1 MRNKFTAASL
11 IALSFCALA
20 GCSTERAEGLTESS
34 VNIID
39 IGSAPAVSSS
49 SASSSSSYMSSSST
63 VSANSSVSITPA
75 VPVSSSMVSDFVQD
89 GYSEPS
95 DEPIDPVGSESTVGS
110 DEPIGSSAPET
121 PAESSDDPA
130 GSGDPVDSSDQPAV
144 SEPQDTSSGSE
155 SIPET
160 SSNEQS
166 TLVDVPLPPET
177 STESDLVSSSSTVSG
192 GGSTSSS
199 SGSGEPAPEPP
210 APSGVNSYRA
220 LNYSEVKGIWISYL
234 DIMEMSSGTENGF
247 RNEIAAAYDNCA
259 ALGINTV
266 YVHVRSHGD
275 AYYNSDIF
283 PRTKYMSGSYD
294 PLPIMIEEAHKR
306 NLSFQ
311 AWINPLR
318 MNAEKDI
325 SRGYG
330 YAVYDWAGSERMV
343 KVGSYYYLNPA
354 YSDVIDLVASGAAE
368 IVANYDVD
376 GLHIDD
382 YFYPTTDASFDSAA
396 FMESDYSRISDFR
409 IANCDR
415 LVGALYAAVKTAN
428 PSALFGVSCQGN
440 MANNYNEMYAD
451 IEKWVKN
458 DGYLDYITPQI
469 YFGFNNSTQPFAEC
483 VKQWDNLAAKGNVPL
498 IVGITAAKIGT
509 EDVWAGAG
517 KNEWLTDSAILRRQ
531 VLEAAEQLSYGGV
544 CLFRYRL
551 LFEPDGSVRAQTESE
566 VSDLRSVLN

>member
-1 MRNKFTAASL
+1 MN
-11 IALSFCALA
+11 
-20 GCSTERAEGLTESS
+20 
-34 VNIID
+34 
-39 IGSAPAVSSS
+39 
-49 SASSSSSYMSSSST
+49 
-63 VSANSSVSITPA
+63 
-75 VPVSSSMVSDFVQD
+75 
-89 GYSEPS
+89 GY
-95 DEPIDPVGSESTVGS
+95 
-110 DEPIGSSAPET
+110 
-121 PAESSDDPA
+121 
-130 GSGDPVDSSDQPAV
+130 Q
-144 SEPQDTSSGSE
+144 
-155 SIPET
+155 
-160 SSNEQS
+160 
-166 TLVDVPLPPET
+166 
-177 STESDLVSSSSTVSG
+177 
-192 GGSTSSS
+192 
-199 SGSGEPAPEPP
+199 
-210 APSGVNSYRA
+210 A

-247 RNEIAAAYDNCA
+247 RSEIAAAYDNCA

-266 YVHVRSHGD
+266 FVHVRSHGD

-330 YAVYDWAGSERMV
+330 YAVYDWAGTEKMV

-354 YSDVIDLVASGAAE
+354 YSDVIELIARGAAE

-382 YFYPTTDASFDSAA
+382 YFYPTTDAYFDGSA
-396 FMESDYSRISDFR
+396 FMESGSGSVSDFR
-409 IANCDR
+409 INNCNR
-415 LVGALYAAVKTAN
+415 LVSSLYSAVKTAN

-440 MANNYNEMYAD
+440 MENNYNEQYAD
-451 IEKWVKN
+451 VEGWVKN
-458 DGYLDYITPQI
+458 DGYLDYIMPQI

-483 VKQWDNLAAKGNVPL
+483 VRRWDNLAAKGNVPL

-517 KNEWLTDSAILRRQ
+517 RNEWLTDSSILRRQ
-531 VLEAAEQLSYGGV
+531 ALEAAETLSYGGV

-551 LFEPDGSVRAQTESE
+551 LFEPDGSVRTQTESE
-566 VSDLRSVLN
+566 VSDLKSVLV